1 MSRPPLL
8 SSACLAAT
16 CSLLLGGCVAAG
28 DVRPYAAMAPIVPVV
43 AP

>member
-16 CSLLLGGCVAAG
+16 CSLLLGGCVAA
-28 DVRPYAAMAPIVPVV
+28 
-43 AP
+43 